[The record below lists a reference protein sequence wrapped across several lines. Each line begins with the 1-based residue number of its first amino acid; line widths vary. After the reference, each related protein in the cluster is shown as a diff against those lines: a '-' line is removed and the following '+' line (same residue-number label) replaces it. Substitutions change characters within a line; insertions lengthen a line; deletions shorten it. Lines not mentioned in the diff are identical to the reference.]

1 MFSPAFRRFPA
12 PSASALLAV
21 LALSACADPRSGYP
35 SLAPRPIE
43 REVLKAD
50 PVPPAPESTP
60 APLPASADIAAIVA
74 RADAADAA
82 FRDSLSKEGAGIAS
96 GLQQEAGS
104 EAWVAAQQ
112 RYSSL
117 DSSRTPVA
125 EAMAELD
132 RRREAAV
139 TAGNVAAAD
148 AITEAAVRL
157 QAVYDAQRAA
167 LDALM
172 PTGA

>member
-1 MFSPAFRRFPA
+1 MFSPAFRRFSV
-12 PSASALLAV
+12 PSGSALFAL
-21 LALSACADPRSGYP
+21 LALSACADVRSGYP
-35 SLAPRPIE
+35 SLAPRPVE

-50 PVPPAPESTP
+50 PVPAAPESMP
-60 APLPASADIAAIVA
+60 APVPASADIAAIVA
-74 RADAADAA
+74 RAEAADAA
-82 FRDSLSKEGAGIAS
+82 FRDSLAKEGAEIAS
-96 GLQQEAGS
+96 GLRKEAGS
-104 EAWVAAQQ
+104 EAWVVAQQ

-117 DSSRTPVA
+117 DSSRATVA
-125 EAMAELD
+125 DALAELD

-139 TAGNVAAAD
+139 TAGNVAEAD

-157 QAVYDAQRAA
+157 QATYDAERAA

>member
-35 SLAPRPIE
+35 SLSPRPIE

-50 PVPPAPESTP
+50 PVPPAPESMP

-74 RADAADAA
+74 RAEAADVA
-82 FRDSLSKEGAGIAS
+82 FRDSLAKEAAGIVA
-96 GLQQEAGS
+96 GLRQEAGS
-104 EAWVAAQQ
+104 EAWVVAQQ
-112 RYSSL
+112 RYSGL
-117 DSSRTPVA
+117 DSLRTPVA
-125 EAMAELD
+125 EALAELD

-139 TAGNVAAAD
+139 TAGNVAEAD
-148 AITEAAVRL
+148 AITEAVVRL
-157 QAVYDAQRAA
+157 QATYDAQRAA